1 MTEGPPHLD
10 NDVDTTDTQLTLH
23 RTLEQLDEP
32 RRDAVARWLIAHD
45 IDPGRVALDAPIQ
58 RDETTF
64 SLAWREQT
72 DEGLGVHR
80 VFPAVTKDDHWPAP
94 FPEELRRSA
103 PVDHPRA
110 NVAHG

>member
-23 RTLEQLDEP
+23 RPLEQLDEP

-64 SLAWREQT
+64 SLAWRERT
-72 DEGLGVHR
+72 DEGLVVHR